1 MAGAGAVPTGSPE
14 AVSVSILGASGY
26 VGGEFLRLAL
36 GHPGLRVAQVTSREH
51 GGFPVHIVHPNL
63 RGVTPLRFSHPDDL
77 EPADVLVAA
86 MPHGHFATNAQRWLP
101 FANRVLVDLSDDF
114 RLGSAEAYA
123 RFHTQTH
130 PSPELLGAFVAA
142 IPELHR
148 SDLVGASRIAGAG
161 CIATASILGLAPMV
175 RAGLLEVGRDV
186 IVDAKIG
193 SSAAGKEV
201 ALASHHPE
209 RAGAVRTYAPTRHR
223 HLAEIEQALPGAPR
237 VHISATAV
245 ERVRGV
251 LATAH
256 AFVREG
262 VEETDVLAAFR
273 TMYDA
278 EPFVRL
284 VRARRGAHR
293 VPDPRILDGSN
304 YCDVG
309 FAFDPQTRRVVILS
323 ALDNLVKGAAGHA
336 LQALNVALGMP
347 ESAGLGFTGLHP

>member
-1 MAGAGAVPTGSPE
+1 MASNETAPTEPL
-14 AVSVSILGASGY
+14 SVSIVGASGY

-36 GHPGLRVAQVTSREH
+36 GHPGLRVTQVTSREH
-51 GGFPVHIVHPNL
+51 AGFPVHIVHPNL
-63 RGVTPLRFSHPDDL
+63 RDVTPLRFTHPKDL
-77 EPADVLVAA
+77 APADVLVAA
-86 MPHGHFATNAQRWLP
+86 MPHGQFAKNAQQWLP

-114 RLGSAEAYA
+114 RLGSSEAYA
-123 RFHTQTH
+123 RFHAQPH
-130 PSPELLGAFVAA
+130 ANPGLLGTFVAA

-148 SDLVGASRIAGAG
+148 SAMVGASRIAGAG
-161 CIATASILGLAPMV
+161 CIATASILGLAPV
-175 RAGLLEVGRDV
+175 VSAGLLDADRDV
-186 IVDAKIG
+186 IIDAKIG
-193 SSAAGKEV
+193 SSAAGKEL

-223 HLAEIEQALPGAPR
+223 HLAEIEQALPGSPR
-237 VHISATAV
+237 IHMSAAAV

-262 VEETDVLAAFR
+262 VEEADLLTAFR

-309 FAFDPQTRRVVILS
+309 FAFDPETRRVVILS
-323 ALDNLVKGAAGHA
+323 ALDNLVKGAAGHG

-347 ESAGLGFTGLHP
+347 ERAGLSFTGLHP